1 MGTNVVLDLLG
12 SFIIGGMLLVNIISL
27 QGNASSQSDLYSAT
41 RVTQKNLV
49 TLVGILENDFRK
61 LGYGVTDPTKSIV
74 KADSNDIIFKADI
87 NRNGIIDTIRYYVGS
102 TSELKETPNPN
113 DKLLYRIENK
123 ETPQSSNLGLTRFLL
138 KYYNQDMVPESN
150 INAIKI
156 VEITIS
162 VESPFPINGQ
172 YPNAFWKQTRI
183 TSRNLN
189 R

>member
-1 MGTNVVLDLLG
+1 MGTNVIFDLLG
-12 SFIIGGMLLVNIISL
+12 SFVIGGMLLVNIVTL

-49 TLVGILENDFRK
+49 TVVEILQNDFRK
-61 LGYGVTDPTKSIV
+61 MGYGVADPTKCIV
-74 KADSNDIIFKADI
+74 KADSNDITFAADI
-87 NRNGIIDTIRYYVGS
+87 DRNGILDTIRYYVGS

-113 DKLLYRIENK
+113 DKLLYRIVNK
-123 ETPQSSNLGLTRFLL
+123 ETPMSSNLGLTRFLL
-138 KYYNQDMVPESN
+138 KYYNQDMEPETN
-150 INAIKI
+150 KNAIKI

-162 VESPFPINGQ
+162 VESPFPINGE
-172 YPNAFWKQTRI
+172 YPTAFWKQTRI